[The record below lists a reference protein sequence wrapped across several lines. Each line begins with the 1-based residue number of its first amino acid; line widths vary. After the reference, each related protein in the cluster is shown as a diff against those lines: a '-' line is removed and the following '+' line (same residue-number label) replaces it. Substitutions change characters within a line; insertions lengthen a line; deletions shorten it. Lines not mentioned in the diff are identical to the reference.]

1 LARPASAGLFLDF
14 DGTLAPIVEDFD
26 RAEAYPGTG
35 SRLARLASRLA
46 RVAVVS
52 GRPVA
57 YLMAHL
63 PGAGATEL
71 VGLYGMERASG
82 TGAIDVSP
90 AALAWRADLAAAADE
105 ADATA
110 PDGVMVERKGL
121 ATTLHYRLSP
131 QRSGWAESFAA
142 DQVRRRGVVAHP
154 GKMSVELRPPVAT
167 DKGTVVAELAGG
179 LNAVCFIGDDTGDL
193 PAFSELARL
202 RAGGRSTLAV
212 AVQSA
217 ETPRRLV
224 EAADL
229 VVDGPA
235 GVARLLEALAAGQ

>member
-1 LARPASAGLFLDF
+1 
-14 DGTLAPIVEDFD
+14 
-26 RAEAYPGTG
+26 
-35 SRLARLASRLA
+35 LARLASRLA
-46 RVAVVS
+46 RVAVIS

-57 YLMAHL
+57 YLMSHL
-63 PGAGATEL
+63 TGAGATEL

-82 TGAIDVSP
+82 TGAVDVSP

-110 PDGVMVERKGL
+110 PEGVIVERKGL

-131 QRSGWAESFAA
+131 ERSDWADRFAA
-142 DQVRRRGVVAHP
+142 DQVVRRGVVAHP
-154 GKMSVELRPPVAT
+154 GKMSVELRPPVTT
-167 DKGTVVAELAGG
+167 DKGTVVAELSDG
-179 LNAVCFIGDDTGDL
+179 LTSVCFIGDDTGDL

-202 RAGGRSTLAV
+202 RAGGRATLAV
-212 AVQSA
+212 AVESA

-229 VVDGPA
+229 VVDGPG
-235 GVARLLEALAAGQ
+235 GVARLLDTLADGP